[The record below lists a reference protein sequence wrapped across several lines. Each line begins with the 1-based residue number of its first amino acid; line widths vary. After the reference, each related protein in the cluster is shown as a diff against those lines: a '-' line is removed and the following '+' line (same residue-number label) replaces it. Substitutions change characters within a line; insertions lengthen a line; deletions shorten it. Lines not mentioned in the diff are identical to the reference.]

1 MLRPISARFQRRVV
15 SALAEDKAMRLIV
28 GLGNPDP
35 EYQWTPHNLGF
46 MAVDELADRGSI
58 RVERPE
64 GKALVGRGKLA
75 GEEILLAKPQTYMNL
90 SGVSVRELL
99 AKYELEPTDLLVM
112 WDEVQLPAGT
122 FKIHPDGSAGSH
134 NGAKSVIGSIGTQQ
148 FARLRLGCGPDHPVG
163 SLRDY
168 VLRPMKKAELE
179 EASEMLGQVGD
190 AVELILTQGL
200 DAAMTKYNR
209 RKPQEPEEE
218 K

>member
-99 AKYELEPTDLLVM
+99 AKYELEPADLLVM

-168 VLRPMKKAELE
+168 VLRPMKKPELE
-179 EASEMLGQVGD
+179 VASEMLGQVGD

-209 RKPQEPEEE
+209 RKPPDPDAEQ
-218 K
+218 

>member
-1 MLRPISARFQRRVV
+1 
-15 SALAEDKAMRLIV
+15 MRLIV

-46 MAVDELADRGSI
+46 MAVDELANRGSI

-75 GEEILLAKPQTYMNL
+75 GEEVLLAKPQTYMNL

-99 AKYELEPTDLLVM
+99 AKYELEPADLLVM